1 MQLSAVEMLQT
12 YSLKLQD
19 NVINAAEFWR
29 EVFLQ
34 IEIQHSSCW

>member
-29 EVFLQ
+29 
-34 IEIQHSSCW
+34 